1 MLNSWHDI
9 FLFSHRPFKYI
20 NNSGKKCWIGCEN
33 RCIRAISESVE
44 EYIKRM
50 NICLCRPL
58 VLSISHSA
66 TSTRLSSTLF
76 PRVECHQQIFQAAPA
91 NANVPFRA
99 NWLLIIHPAD
109 YCKMLKYNY
118 LMMSI
123 LYLSQAISRITFV
136 SDNFVGFTKFQNN
149 NTRMKIRKPENAT
162 FSVR

>member
-1 MLNSWHDI
+1 MI
-9 FLFSHRPFKYI
+9 FPSLPIDPS
-20 NNSGKKCWIGCEN
+20 NNSGKKCWIECEN
-33 RCIRAISESVE
+33 RCIRAILESVE

-50 NICLCRPL
+50 NICLYPPL
-58 VLSISHSA
+58 VRSISHSA

-76 PRVECHQQIFQAAPA
+76 PRVECHQQIFQAPPV
-91 NANVPFRA
+91 NAYVPFRA

-123 LYLSQAISRITFV
+123 LHLSWAISRITFV
-136 SDNFVGFTKFQNN
+136 PDTFVGFTKFQNN
-149 NTRMKIRKPENAT
+149 NIRMKIWKPGNAT